1 MSLELRLATRVF
13 IEESSL
19 DRLLNEALRLSISDS
34 WFTSLQWGQK
44 KLSLDLLTSS
54 NAILTRPAHLR
65 CSHALHAPSQKIES
79 CPAFFIDES
88 TILSSQ
94 IGQITSGVA
103 SFFSAVAYFCFL
115 ALEAMTAPHSTITP
129 VEVDYTSIGIRNFHL
144 ILFLFSEQSAGMS
157 LRSVL

>member
-1 MSLELRLATRVF
+1 MVYK
-13 IEESSL
+13 
-19 DRLLNEALRLSISDS
+19 
-34 WFTSLQWGQK
+34 FTVGAK

-54 NAILTRPAHLR
+54 NAILTRPAHPR

-103 SFFSAVAYFCFL
+103 SFFSAAADFCFL

-129 VEVDYTSIGIRNFHL
+129 VEMDYTSTITPVESIYTALHL
-144 ILFLFSEQSAGMS
+144 YTARTFFG
-157 LRSVL
+157 